1 MKKSTRNSAYTKLYN
16 RKLITGNILRTPM
29 SRADLSKKIGLTRAA
44 ITIIVDSLISEGII
58 IEKGTISAG
67 MGRNPMILDVNPDCY
82 YALGLNISRSTC
94 SLGLVNIKGKVLKFK
109 DIDLG
114 KTKNAGEALVI
125 IKNEIKALI
134 KETDIAA
141 QKLLG
146 MGISSPGPLDSDKG
160 IIINPP
166 NFKKWENVAIVSEL
180 KKTFDFHI
188 TLENNA
194 SALAIAEKYYGAAR
208 NFSDFILLVVDTGVG
223 AGIITNNNL
232 YKGANSLGAELGH
245 TSILYNGEKCS
256 CGNNGC
262 LEVYASE
269 PAIVNEAKKAGLSA
283 SSWKEI
289 VDHAQKGE
297 EAFIGVIENE
307 SEYLSTSLVN
317 VINLLGLEAVILAG
331 CLTYEPKMLLEKIDK
346 KTNALALNRN
356 IYKTDILV
364 SGLNTHSEIISA
376 ASTVFS
382 LIL

>member
-1 MKKSTRNSAYTKLYN
+1 
-16 RKLITGNILRTPM
+16 M

-67 MGRNPMILDVNPDCY
+67 MGRNPMILDINPDRY

-94 SLGLVNIKGKVLKFK
+94 SLGLVNIKGEVLKS
-109 DIDLG
+109 
-114 KTKNAGEALVI
+114 KNINLNEAQDAGEALQI
-125 IKNEIKALI
+125 IKNDIKDLI
-134 KETDIAA
+134 AETDIAPD
-141 QKLLG
+141 KLLG
-146 MGISSPGPLDSDKG
+146 MGISAPGPLDSDKG

-180 KKTFDFHI
+180 KKTFDFRI

-194 SALAIAEKYYGAAR
+194 SALAIAEKNYGAAR

-223 AGIITNNNL
+223 AGIITNDNL
-232 YKGANSLGAELGH
+232 YKGSNSLGAELGH
-245 TSILYNGEKCS
+245 TSIVYNGKKCS

-269 PAIVNEAKKAGLSA
+269 PAIVSEAQKTDASI

-289 VDHAQKGE
+289 VDRALKGE
-297 EAFIGVIENE
+297 EAFTDVIEKE
-307 SEYLSTSLVN
+307 SEYLTTSLVN

-331 CLTYEPKMLLEKIDK
+331 CLTYEPKLLLKRIDK
-346 KTNALALNRN
+346 KTNSLALNRN
-356 IYKTDILV
+356 LYKTNILP
-364 SGLNTHSEIISA
+364 SGLHTHSEIISA
-376 ASTVFS
+376 ASTVFD